1 MFEDRK
7 DAGEELARAL
17 QKYKDQDV
25 LVLAIP
31 KGGVVIKKVS

>member
-7 DAGEELARAL
+7 DAGKKLGRAL
-17 QKYKDQDV
+17 EKYKNNKA

-31 KGGVVIKKVS
+31 KGGVEVGRGG